1 MAYYLR
7 NTSVAIQL
15 LLVSLFMF
23 NIIRRKS
30 FALLMSVTLVT
41 FSASAIGEETVKV
54 SIKSSMGEIIVELY
68 PEKAPKTVENFL
80 RYVKSGHYTNTI
92 FHRVIDNFMIQGGG
106 LDKNMKEKP
115 TNKPVALEASYA
127 LERGLK
133 NDVGTI
139 AMARTNEPNSAKA
152 QFFINVNDNDF
163 LNHQVLP
170 EGNPV
175 QFSRNGE
182 MVTAQRDQALLATA
196 GYTPFGKVISGMDVV
211 EKIKTVQTG
220 SSGMMQNVPNETII
234 IESIKLLK

>member
-1 MAYYLR
+1 MTIINRRILSA
-7 NTSVAIQL
+7 
-15 LLVSLFMF
+15 LF
-23 NIIRRKS
+23 
-30 FALLMSVTLVT
+30 V
-41 FSASAIGEETVKV
+41 SASLMTYCLTAFCEETVKV
-54 SIKSSMGEIIVELY
+54 AINSSKGEIIVELY

-80 RYVKSGHYTNTI
+80 RYVKAGHYSNTI

-127 LERGLK
+127 LEHGLK
-133 NDVGTI
+133 NDIGTI

-152 QFFINVNDNDF
+152 QFFINVNENTF

-182 MVTAQRDQALLATA
+182 MVTMPRDQALLATA
-196 GYTPFGKVISGMDVV
+196 GYTPFGKVISGMEVV
-211 EKIKTVQTG
+211 EKIKSVQTG
-220 SSGMMQNVPNETII
+220 NSGMMQNVPNEPII
-234 IESIKLLK
+234 IESIKVLK